1 MGDTGSLALGAFLGV
16 VAVMLKQEILLA
28 IAGGVFVMESLS
40 VMIQV
45 GWFKYTGGKRFF
57 KMAPIHHHFE
67 QLGWP
72 ETKVVARFWLA
83 GIILAVI
90 ALMSF

>member
-1 MGDTGSLALGAFLGV
+1 M

-28 IAGGVFVMESLS
+28 IAGGVFVVESLS

-45 GWFKYTGGKRFF
+45 GYYKATKKRFF

-67 QLGWP
+67 QAGWS
-72 ETKVVARFWLA
+72 ETKVVYRFWGAALF
-83 GIILAVI
+83 LTVI
-90 ALMSF
+90 ALLAY

>member
-28 IAGGVFVMESLS
+28 IAGGVFVMESIS

-45 GWFKYTGGKRFF
+45 GYFKLTKKRFF

-67 QLGWP
+67 QLGWA
-72 ETKVVARFWLA
+72 ETKVVSRFWFVA
-83 GIILAVI
+83 VILAVI
-90 ALMSF
+90 ALLAY